1 MSVTDNLIVALVV
14 LGALL
19 CAALAALVASLVA
32 RRIADG
38 DRLGAP
44 LQGFVQTLGELR
56 AGMQNLTVRIAA
68 IEREQGQ
75 VGQSLALLDSKLGAA
90 DMVAQGLTQTAS
102 AIRSELAHTQASLSA
117 LQALAKA
124 RQDLEQRTAQ
134 SIQRLEA
141 IIAGTQS
148 KGAAGENIMEVVLAQ
163 LPPEWQVRNFQVGNK
178 TVEFGLRLPNNLVL
192 PIDSKWAGTHLL
204 EQFVNCEDPERR
216 QQLKAQIERAVL
228 AKAKEVRR
236 YLDPNVTLS
245 FGIAAVP
252 DAVLDLCSAA
262 QVEALQQGVVLVSY
276 SMFLPYVLLVFQMVL
291 RTSQSI
297 DLDKLHAYL
306 ESAQTELKAMQEEVE
321 GRFSR
326 ALTMLDNSRNDMRAH
341 LGKAA
346 SSLTALQL
354 GAGSREE
361 AADLSFHPSSTLVAP
376 PQADGRGDIA

>member
-1 MSVTDNLIVALVV
+1 MSVTDSLIVALVV

-19 CAALAALVASLVA
+19 CVALAAFVASLVA
-32 RRIADG
+32 RRTANG
-38 DRLGAP
+38 GHLGAP
-44 LQGFVQTLGELR
+44 LQDLVQTLGELR
-56 AGMQNLTVRIAA
+56 AGVQGLTVRIAA

-75 VGQSLALLDSKLGAA
+75 VGQSLALLDNQLGAT
-90 DMVAQGLTQTAS
+90 DTVAQGLTQTAS
-102 AIRSELAHTQASLSA
+102 AIRSELAQAQASLSA
-117 LQALAKA
+117 LQAQAKA

-141 IIAGTQS
+141 IIAGTQT

-178 TVEFGLRLPNNLVL
+178 TVVFGLRLPNNLVL

-216 QQLKAQIERAVL
+216 QQLKAQIERTVR
-228 AKAKEVRR
+228 AKAREVRR

-276 SMFLPYVLLVFQMVL
+276 SMFLPYILLVFQMVL
-291 RTSQSI
+291 RTNQSI

-306 ESAQTELKAMQEEVE
+306 ESAQMGLKALQEEVE

-341 LGKAA
+341 LGKVA
-346 SSLTALQL
+346 SSLTALHL
-354 GAGSREE
+354 GSGSREE
-361 AADLSFHPSSTLVAP
+361 RVDLSSCPVAP
-376 PQADGRGDIA
+376 LQADGRDGAA